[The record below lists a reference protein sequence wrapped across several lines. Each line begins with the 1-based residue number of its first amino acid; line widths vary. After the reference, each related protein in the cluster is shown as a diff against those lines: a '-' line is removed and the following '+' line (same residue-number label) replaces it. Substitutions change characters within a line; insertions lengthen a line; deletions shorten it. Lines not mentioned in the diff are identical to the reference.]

1 MKMKLRV
8 LTNTSKGKLLALASA
23 MADEFS
29 NYRADRIDPAYPC
42 DNERLVVI
50 FLTATTKYSTAF
62 EIFCKNLNKNTAQN
76 VAVVVDGDMAK
87 AQPIIDMIRGAGAN
101 FCEEILTINGGL
113 PFKFLKK
120 TTAEEQKTVM
130 EWVDRTIQ
138 SFKA

>member
-1 MKMKLRV
+1 MKLRV

-62 EIFCKNLNKNTAQN
+62 EIFCKNLNKNTAQH